1 MSEPIVN
8 TKGSPNIDGQTS
20 ELTVAWRLDQMRRE
34 IVRSR
39 ELIAELRRQID
50 ARNIEIGS
58 LKAELTAR
66 ASGPSWI
73 RALTSPGI
81 ARIRSSNP
89 VRRLRMSLSWIAYR
103 ASLRISRGANVR

>member
-81 ARIRSSNP
+81 ARI
-89 VRRLRMSLSWIAYR
+89 
-103 ASLRISRGANVR
+103 